1 MDTWQI
7 QSFVSIFPLLE
18 DDIPG
23 LKHHLYEEMD
33 GMHKLVY
40 YTTKRLHDIFGGEK
54 DDPSVVKCYK
64 EVETILLSTLSDY
77 PDWSSRFSIK

>member
-23 LKHHLYEEMD
+23 LEHHLYEKID

-40 YTTKRLHDIFGGEK
+40 YTTKRLYDIFGSGK
-54 DDPSVVKCYK
+54 DDPSLVKCYE
-64 EVETILLSTLSDY
+64 EVETLLLSILSNY
-77 PDWSSRFSIK
+77 PDWLSRFSIK